1 MNRQND
7 QLFQETEQI
16 PSEHS
21 GPTPPA
27 RPLIEC
33 QEALKRAEE
42 RCAYLSAD
50 FDNYRRRSERERI
63 RAVNDACKDIM
74 LDIISLVD
82 NFERAYTTI
91 DLEDQKTRTGLDLIY
106 KAALKILEEQNVT
119 VITETE
125 QFDPEI
131 HEAMMHVDDTTKAPG
146 TIVAVLEK
154 GYRFKHELLRPA
166 RVSVVR

>member
-7 QLFQETEQI
+7 QIVSDMEQLSQEN
-16 PSEHS
+16 S
-21 GPTPPA
+21 TPA
-27 RPLIEC
+27 TQRQLTEC
-33 QEALKRAEE
+33 QEALKKAEE

-74 LDIISLVD
+74 IDIISLVD
-82 NFERAYTTI
+82 NFERAYAA
-91 DLEDQKTRTGLDLIY
+91 LSENEQQARSGLDLIY
-106 KAALKILEEQNVT
+106 KAAVKILEEQQVT
-119 VITETE
+119 VITELGT
-125 QFDPEI
+125 FDPEI
-131 HEAMMHVDDTTKAPG
+131 HEAIVHVEDATKPSG
-146 TIVAVLEK
+146 TIVEVFEK